1 MPQTALRRFLRHGML
16 PQLAVFEAAARL
28 GSFARAAEALHL
40 AQPTVSTQIKKLS
53 ETLELP
59 LFEQIGKKMYL
70 TTAGEALQM
79 GCRSLFLNFSQIED
93 SLSSLRSLESGRLR
107 LAVTTAG
114 KYFAPRLLAA
124 FSGQHP
130 KIEISLQIHNRQ
142 SLIERLADNVDDLYI
157 FSNPPTEQ
165 GVVCQPFLRN
175 PMVVFSSKDHP
186 LAGIRRIP
194 FVALRHEPFLMREL
208 GSGTR
213 QLAYQVFDKHGINPK
228 VRMEL
233 SSNEAVKQAVLA
245 GMGIS
250 ILSHF
255 TLGLDTQHEKLVV
268 LDVEGFPIE
277 RQWQFVYPV
286 GKQISSVAH
295 AFMDFV
301 RAESGAILQ
310 DQFRSAKD
318 ICIGAKTA

>member
-1 MPQTALRRFLRHGML
+1 MSQTALRRFLRHGML

-53 ETLELP
+53 ETLGLP
-59 LFEQIGKKMYL
+59 LFEQIGKKMYP
-70 TTAGEALQM
+70 TAAGEALQV
-79 GCRSLFLNFSQIED
+79 GCRSLFLNFSQIEE

-124 FSGQHP
+124 FIGQHP
-130 KIEISLQIHNRQ
+130 KIEVSLQIHNRQ
-142 SLIERLADNVDDLYI
+142 SLIERLDDNVDDLYI

-165 GVVCQPFLRN
+165 EVVCQPILRN
-175 PMVVFSSKDHP
+175 PMVVLSRKDHP
-186 LAGIRRIP
+186 LAGVRRIP
-194 FVALRHEPFLMREL
+194 FVALAHEPFLMREP

-213 QLAYQVFDKHGINPK
+213 QLAYQVFDKHGINPR

-255 TLGLDTQHEKLVV
+255 TLGLDTQHEQLVV

-318 ICIGAKTA
+318 ICIGVKTA